1 MSKNVELLKG
11 LFGDQVQALTEDQT
25 EAISSKLDK
34 LVETRVETK
43 VKFQT
48 EVLEAEAKEKYDS
61 LLTEA
66 TSKYDKQLGS
76 VEGKTVEL
84 AESYKAK
91 MESKVNDVVTKLQEK
106 KEQEVESFKKEIVE
120 KLDKYLELELDKK
133 IPQTYVEAV
142 AKVSV
147 LEPIVEGV
155 KNSLT
160 ENYIKFD
167 ENNFG
172 LLKDAKQE
180 IIKLREEN
188 ASTVKES
195 MDMNSELKDMKR
207 SLKISEVCEGLT
219 DSQRERTTTLLESY
233 DVDEIGER
241 FNAIRDIIIEG
252 VEMQEPAAVDT
263 PTDEDESQEQCS
275 DGKTTEKVGVV
286 KDGKVKRVK
295 TESGNGPVKVDGN
308 DDEDELKEEDE
319 DLQNEVEDE
328 EEVEDKSVT
337 EIKEWAEVF
346 RKQTGLLKG

>member
-11 LFGDQVQALTEDQT
+11 LFGDQVEALTEDQT
-25 EAISSKLDK
+25 ATISSKLDK

-48 EVLEAEAKEKYDS
+48 EVLEAEAKEKYDV
-61 LLTEA
+61 LLSEA
-66 TSKYDKQLGS
+66 TSKYEKNLGS
-76 VEGKTVEL
+76 VENKTVKL
-84 AESYKAK
+84 AESYKSK
-91 MESKVNDVVTKLQEK
+91 MESKVQKVIKQLQEK
-106 KEQEVESFKKEIVE
+106 KEQEVEAFKKEIVE
-120 KLDKYLELELDKK
+120 KLDKYLELELEKK

-188 ASTVKES
+188 ASTIKES
-195 MDMNSELKDMKR
+195 MDLNSELKDLKR

-219 DSQRERTTTLLESY
+219 DSQRERTTKLLESY

-252 VEMQEPAAVDT
+252 AEMREPAAVDT
-263 PTDEDESQEQCS
+263 PKDEDESQEQS
-275 DGKTTEKVGVV
+275 YDGKNKVKVGVT
-286 KDGKVKRVK
+286 KDGKKKRVK
-295 TESGNGPVKVDGN
+295 TEADKVKVKETT
-308 DDEDELKEEDE
+308 DDL
-319 DLQNEVEDE
+319 E
-328 EEVEDKSVT
+328 EEADTQNKRQVVKTT
-337 EIKEWAEVF
+337 ESTQINEWADIF